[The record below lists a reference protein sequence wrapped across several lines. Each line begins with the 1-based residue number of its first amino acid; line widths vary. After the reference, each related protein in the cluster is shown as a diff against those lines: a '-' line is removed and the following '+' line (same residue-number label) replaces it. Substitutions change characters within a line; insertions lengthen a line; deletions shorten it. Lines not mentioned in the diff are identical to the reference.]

1 MSLFTFYQLSI
12 SYYYHIINLTVIFT
26 VNLQLIFTDIEERR
40 KEEQSSQGF
49 DNDDKE
55 FPNKG
60 RDTFIAVVF
69 GLTVVFTYAVL
80 RAGISII
87 VEDVEDDFE

>member
-1 MSLFTFYQLSI
+1 MSLFTFYQLCIYTLLLSHHQ
-12 SYYYHIINLTVIFT
+12 SYSK
-26 VNLQLIFTDIEERR
+26 LIFTDIEERR

>member
-1 MSLFTFYQLSI
+1 MNLFYFLPIVYTLLLSHHQ
-12 SYYYHIINLTVIFT
+12 SYSN
-26 VNLQLIFTDIEERR
+26 LIFTDIEERR